1 MKLIKHFI
9 FRDKQKEKSRQEKLR
24 KYEETGK
31 WPGFKEAKANTREA
45 WSDKKDQ
52 QRRKQD
58 RRAKKDLKRKRT
70 ESKPQPEPEKDPE
83 SDGDDDLDDDY
94 KLLKKIKRGKRSE
107 DEFDKKISLDDVQ
120 SEEEES

>member
-31 WPGFKEAKANTREA
+31 WPGFKEAKSSSKEA

-52 QRRKQD
+52 QRKKQD
-58 RRAKKDLKRKRT
+58 RRAKKDLKRKRN
-70 ESKPQPEPEKDPE
+70 EAKSLKKEPEEAPE
-83 SDGDDDLDDDY
+83 AAESEDDDLEDDY
-94 KLLKKIKRGKRSE
+94 KLLKKIMQQ
-107 DEFDKKISLDDVQ
+107 SL
-120 SEEEES
+120 ER